1 MPQPQH
7 MVVLSPNNKLKPFRS
22 PCTHMRICL
31 SIVLVEVKSSDETS
45 VGGKR
50 YAVNSSMVYLNDPSL
65 SCHTHVV
72 QLEKCVVS
80 TCREGWFLRT
90 SRDVSSQNAS
100 IVSKVTTPSM
110 LRLTPRTQFLA
121 VFKARTCKSRPNRFS
136 RRNQNLQIAGPMR
149 ISKSFLGAI
158 SVHQICQCTLTTEK
172 PMIDTA

>member
-22 PCTHMRICL
+22 PCTRMRICL

-50 YAVNSSMVYLNDPSL
+50 HAVNSSMVYLNDPSL

-136 RRNQNLQIAGPMR
+136 RRNQKPSDRRDQCASANPIWMR
-149 ISKSFLGAI
+149 YQFIEFANAHSQRKRL
-158 SVHQICQCTLTTEK
+158 
-172 PMIDTA
+172 D